1 VDFRPHPLL
10 RSPHLQTLLS
20 SRLVRGGDGIGMD
33 LIERAETVTISCRD
47 GVRLQALVN
56 LAQGAP
62 QQDGTVGSA
71 DTDPAAAPEPPAP
84 RTRPLIVLLHGWLG
98 RADSPYVR
106 RASTAL
112 HRAGFDV
119 ARLLLRDHGGTA
131 HLSEGLFNAG
141 RLDEVVDACNALMQ
155 RYRPASAGLMGFSL
169 GGNFVLRLAADAQ
182 LAADFRTALAVCP
195 VLEPAAAV
203 HELDRGWAA
212 YRHYFLGKWRR
223 ALAEK
228 EAAFPDLYDFSEA
241 RRLSL
246 VSTLTDYFV
255 SRHTP
260 YRDALEYY
268 AQYTLGGDLRARLRM
283 PVRVLAAEDDPVVPA
298 VQARRLLASDGADFV
313 TLVRH
318 GGHCGF
324 IEDLRLTSALDR
336 YATDFF
342 VSAC

>member
-1 VDFRPHPLL
+1 MDFRPHPLL

-20 SRLVRGGDGIGMD
+20 SRLARAGDGIGME
-33 LIERAETVTISCRD
+33 LLQRAETVTLPCRD

-56 LAQGAP
+56 RAP
-62 QQDGTVGSA
+62 GS
-71 DTDPAAAPEPPAP
+71 PQPG
-84 RTRPLIVLLHGWLG
+84 RPLIVLIHGWLG

-112 HRAGFDV
+112 HHAGFDV

-131 HLSEGLFNAG
+131 HLNEGLFNAG
-141 RLDEVVDACNALMQ
+141 CLDEVVDACNALVQ
-155 RYRPASAGLMGFSL
+155 RYRPAWAGLMGFSL
-169 GGNFVLRLAADAQ
+169 GGNFVLRLAAEAQ
-182 LAADFRTALAVCP
+182 IFAHFRTALAVCP
-195 VLEPAAAV
+195 VLDPGAAV
-203 HELDRGWAA
+203 YELDRGWAA

-223 ALAEK
+223 AFAEK
-228 EAAFPDLYDFSEA
+228 QAAFPHLYDFSDA

-260 YRDALEYY
+260 YRDAPEYY
-268 AQYTLGGDLRARLRM
+268 AQYTLADDLGAHLRM

-298 VQARRLLASDGADFV
+298 EHARRLLARHGADVV

-342 VSAC
+342 ASAR